1 MPTAMKER
9 TIDATFLDA
18 LEADPLKT
26 AVEFYAARLPL
37 NDKAVAF
44 LADEFKLTIERAGEQ
59 QVGFSDRRL
68 GKCLPTTDSQ
78 RGRDLRQQLKAIGV
92 YKESGHEALRG
103 CVTFP
108 LFDDSGNITGI
119 FGRRIDRNGKGPQEI
134 TIGCGKRGSSF
145 QLPSGNAELADAREQ
160 HPQPQP
166 ASDDLIIDNHQVTL
180 VRDDRRYRIRGLE
193 KNNALGH

>member
-44 LADEFKLTIERAGEQ
+44 LADEFQLTIEQAKEHNI
-59 QVGFSDRRL
+59 GFSDRRV

-78 RGRDLRQQLKAIGV
+78 RGRDLRQQLKGIGL
-92 YKESGHEALRG
+92 YKKSGHEA
-103 CVTFP
+103 
-108 LFDDSGNITGI
+108 
-119 FGRRIDRNGKGPQEI
+119 
-134 TIGCGKRGSSF
+134 
-145 QLPSGNAELADAREQ
+145 AARLC
-160 HPQPQP
+160 HLSTP
-166 ASDDLIIDNHQVTL
+166 
-180 VRDDRRYRIRGLE
+180 
-193 KNNALGH
+193 